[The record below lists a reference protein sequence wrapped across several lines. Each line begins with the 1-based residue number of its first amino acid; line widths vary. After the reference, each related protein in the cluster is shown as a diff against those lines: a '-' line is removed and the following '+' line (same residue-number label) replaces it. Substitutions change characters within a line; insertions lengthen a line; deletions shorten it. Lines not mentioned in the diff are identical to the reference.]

1 LQGLKKEWELRINL
15 IEDLH
20 LDEGEKI
27 NLIVSHSE
35 KFLKKFNLFEQEEI
49 VNYFKALREN
59 NEQPRSASAE
69 DFKK

>member
-59 NEQPRSASAE
+59 NEQPRSASTE